1 LILDLGAA
9 FSMPVCVVKLGG
21 SLLDMPDLA
30 LRLRAWIAAQ
40 SPCDTILVVGGG
52 KLADAIRQA
61 QIQHGFSDSV
71 AHWLCVRTMAI
82 QAEMLLAMLPEVR
95 LLTGIAAVG
104 GGASRLWILD
114 AWHFMREDDR
124 RHTLAPLPESWDV
137 TSDSIAA
144 RAAELCCADELVL
157 LKSAPAD
164 ELSLAELAESGYVD
178 GYFPQAARTLKRVR
192 FVDLRG
198 G

>member
-1 LILDLGAA
+1 MFL
-9 FSMPVCVVKLGG
+9 MPVRVVKLGG

-30 LRLRAWIAAQ
+30 SRLRAWNAAQ
-40 SPCDTILVVGGG
+40 SPCDTVLVVGGG
-52 KLADAIRQA
+52 KLADTIRQA

-82 QAEMLLAMLPEVR
+82 QGEMLLAILPEAR

-104 GGASRLWILD
+104 RGASRLWILD

-124 RHTLAPLPESWDV
+124 HHTSAPLPESWDV

-144 RAAELCCADELVL
+144 RAAELCGADELVL

-164 ELSLAELAESGYVD
+164 ERSLIELAESEYVD
-178 GYFPQAARTLKRVR
+178 RFFPEAARSLNRVR